1 MQKWPWS
8 LTVRFLYR
16 HLQGRE
22 DTWDHQESEEQRS
35 VFFWKGDR
43 FEIIYMHT
51 FCCCCCVLCIFSLF
65 RESLGYQDRKETPD
79 GKVIGYALFVTMC
92 DIRVLKQRRRQWQRE
107 WQESNRFRLAKPQ
120 ACTCTTLLCTFLC
133 RRCTTT
139 TWNFL
144 VSLFLEEVNARQRF
158 VFLFLNLKKVL

>member
-1 MQKWPWS
+1 M
-8 LTVRFLYR
+8 VRFLYR

-22 DTWDHQESEEQRS
+22 DTWDYQESEEQRS

-51 FCCCCCVLCIFSLF
+51 FCCCCCCVLCIFSLF
-65 RESLGYQDRKETPD
+65 RASLGYQDRKETRD

-92 DIRVLKQRRRQWQRE
+92 DIRVLKQRRRRWQRE
-107 WQESNRFRLAKPQ
+107 RQKSNRFRLAKQQ
-120 ACTCTTLLCTFLC
+120 ACTSTTLFCTFLC

-139 TWNFL
+139 TLPRFTSCGGRERKETIFFFFL
-144 VSLFLEEVNARQRF
+144 LT
-158 VFLFLNLKKVL
+158 